1 MEKVDFQ
8 VLLTD
13 SNYTNLNSMQMCFP
27 IKIKKATHRNVD
39 IGANMITV
47 NNFFPHFVKEISLT
61 KYRNNKRLILTFS
74 LYEICQ
80 HSGSMLNHL
89 PKDSL
94 KNLEKTMLYSKQSL
108 YYNKTTI
115 DRRVHNSD

>member
-13 SNYTNLNSMQMCFP
+13 SNYTNLNSMKMCFP
-27 IKIKKATHRNVD
+27 IKIKKVTHRNVD

-61 KYRNNKRLILTFS
+61 KYSNNKRLILTFS

>member
-1 MEKVDFQ
+1 MENVDFQ

-13 SNYTNLNSMQMCFP
+13 NYYKNLNSMQMCFP

-47 NNFFPHFVKEISLT
+47 NNFFEHFAKEISLA
-61 KYRNNKRLILTFS
+61 KYRNNKRFILTFL
-74 LYEICQ
+74 LYEIYQ
-80 HSGSMLNHL
+80 HSDSMLKHL
-89 PKDSL
+89 PKDSP
-94 KNLEKTMLYSKQSL
+94 KNLEKTMLYSKQPL

-115 DRRVHNSD
+115 DRRVHDSN